1 MEDLGIEF
9 KENWLFCM
17 NTKASLIEFPHYFF
31 CSKDSFDMLVKYDV
45 DIMHKLEAVNWIV
58 GDTMQINLPDLVKK
72 EIKCLGSIKCEKE
85 EIERELFFLV
95 MREKFNLK
103 KEESI
108 KYLEGY
114 FMGGMPDLKSP
125 KRIGKIIEEIFN

>member
-45 DIMHKLEAVNWIV
+45 DIMHEFETVNWIV

-72 EIKCLGSIKCEKE
+72 EIKYLGSIKC
-85 EIERELFFLV
+85 
-95 MREKFNLK
+95 
-103 KEESI
+103 
-108 KYLEGY
+108 
-114 FMGGMPDLKSP
+114 
-125 KRIGKIIEEIFN
+125 